1 MEHLSDK
8 HEQRLLAVAALVT
21 AASATFALLFLW
33 SPKDLLPALQII
45 PAWALAVTFL
55 NCLMALF
62 WMVTRR
68 IEHPLSYLCLFAK
81 DNWRRITCSFLILLL
96 AGMNMVAFMWVKP
109 VLNYAVPFWA
119 DPLLSDLDRLLFFG
133 SDPWRLL
140 QNVNFA
146 AVGIIYH
153 PIWFG
158 GLLLTLSI
166 AVWAPPSRE
175 RSAAILSYFLLW
187 SFVGPAIHCL
197 LPAGGPIFFERLGYG
212 ARYAGLGNDAETAM
226 IADYLWS
233 VYDNRRFGTGSG
245 ISAMPSMHVTMSA
258 WLLLTIWKLARP
270 LLPFAIAFFVTIF
283 VLSMALGWHYALDG
297 IVGTIAACLCYFGLI
312 KHLRPKLAG
321 QAAQADTTLVLSN
334 LRS

>member
-1 MEHLSDK
+1 
-8 HEQRLLAVAALVT
+8 
-21 AASATFALLFLW
+21 
-33 SPKDLLPALQII
+33 
-45 PAWALAVTFL
+45 
-55 NCLMALF
+55 
-62 WMVTRR
+62 
-68 IEHPLSYLCLFAK
+68 
-81 DNWRRITCSFLILLL
+81 
-96 AGMNMVAFMWVKP
+96 
-109 VLNYAVPFWA
+109 
-119 DPLLSDLDRLLFFG
+119 
-133 SDPWRLL
+133 
-140 QNVNFA
+140 
-146 AVGIIYH
+146 
-153 PIWFG
+153 
-158 GLLLTLSI
+158 
-166 AVWAPPSRE
+166 
-175 RSAAILSYFLLW
+175 
-187 SFVGPAIHCL
+187 
-197 LPAGGPIFFERLGYG
+197 
-212 ARYAGLGNDAETAM
+212 M